1 MVAGFKSKLRLT
13 DANPK
18 LKMNLKYKKNK
29 TKQKKKKTQK
39 TTTKKTLIGAMVESG
54 SS

>member
-29 TKQKKKKTQK
+29 TK
-39 TTTKKTLIGAMVESG
+39 KTLIGAMVESG